1 MVVGCWF
8 MVDRYFCGTKFY
20 IMTFQSFTELDV
32 YKECRQLRKSISEL
46 IKTDF
51 PAEEKFKLADQAIR
65 SSRRVTACIAEGY
78 GRHYFKEN
86 IRFCRM
92 SKGSLAETLEHLIT
106 AYDEGYIDAEK
117 LKDYKSKID
126 TCARLL
132 SGYIRY
138 LRKAKPP
145 KDEDLPD
152 PQ

>member
-1 MVVGCWF
+1 
-8 MVDRYFCGTKFY
+8 
-20 IMTFQSFTELDV
+20 MTVQSFTELDV

-46 IKTDF
+46 IKTYF
-51 PAEEKFKLADQAIR
+51 PGEEKFKLSDQLLR

-106 AYDEGYIDAEK
+106 AFDENYIDAEK
-117 LKDYKSKID
+117 LKDYKSRID

-132 SGYIRY
+132 NGYIRY
-138 LRKAKPP
+138 LVKAKPP
-145 KDEDLPD
+145 KDEDTPD
-152 PQ
+152 HQ